1 MANVGVRGHTL
12 QWTESFLGHRKQRV
26 LLEGCRLSQADV
38 ISGVPHGTVWGPL
51 LFLALINDLPEVGNH
66 SDSHLFANDCLLYR
80 LIRSDADAKRLQ
92 EDLEALEKWEK
103 MWQMK
108 FHPEKC

>member
-1 MANVGVRGHTL
+1 M
-12 QWTESFLGHRKQRV
+12 S
-26 LLEGCRLSQADV
+26 LLLVTNG
-38 ISGVPHGTVWGPL
+38 
-51 LFLALINDLPEVGNH
+51 LPEAVNH
-66 SDSHLFANDCLLYR
+66 SDSRLFADDCLLYR

-108 FHPEKC
+108 FHPDREMPGH